1 MSRMTLLILEATK
14 MVTLHVTIELLV
26 KNRFHY
32 NGLWWGFELPVAYN
46 CNLRFRSGLHAPK
59 IVRNDISHL
68 IIGLL
73 VKTWFFFKLFAGGHL
88 GFLPFFGKHDIGF
101 MWNFR
106 KAIYD
111 YLGIIRPIFSSDTHI
126 STPHSVNTSIFHEL
140 TAAIFNFQ

>member
-1 MSRMTLLILEATK
+1 MSWMTLLILEATK
-14 MVTLHVTIELLV
+14 MVTSHVTIELLV

-32 NGLWWGFELPVAYN
+32 NGLWSGFDLPVAYN
-46 CNLRFRSGLHAPK
+46 CNLRSRSGLHVRK

-68 IIGLL
+68 IIGSL
-73 VKTWFFFKLFAGGHL
+73 VKTWFFSKYSLAAILDFCR
-88 GFLPFFGKHDIGF
+88 FFGKRDIGC

-111 YLGIIRPIFSSDTHI
+111 YLGIIRPIFSSDIHI

-140 TAAIFNFQ
+140 TAAIFNFL